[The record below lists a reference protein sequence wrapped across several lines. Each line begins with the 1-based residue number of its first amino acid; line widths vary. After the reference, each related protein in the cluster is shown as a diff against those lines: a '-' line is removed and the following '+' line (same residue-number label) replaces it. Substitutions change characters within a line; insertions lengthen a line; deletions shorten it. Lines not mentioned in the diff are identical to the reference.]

1 MVKTPDYFSGKTI
14 LITGAASGIGAA
26 TARIFARE
34 GANVLC
40 ADLDAVGARRIA
52 DEVSRFGGAALP
64 FAMDVTRRED
74 AGEMVRL
81 GKREFGKIHFLFN
94 SAGSIVRRCKFL
106 EIDDDTWDK
115 TFDLNVKGTFYCTQA
130 VLPEMLAGGGGVIV
144 NMASMAH
151 LNGAPGIA
159 VHYGAAKGA
168 VTTMTLGIAREFA
181 DRGIRCLSI
190 SAGYVDTPFQR
201 SASEELWE
209 RMSAS
214 IPMGRMGTPEEIGE
228 LVLFMC
234 SDACPFMTGDTV
246 KVNGGAG
253 FR

>member
-1 MVKTPDYFSGKTI
+1 MPKTPDYFNGKTI
-14 LITGAASGIGAA
+14 LITGAASGIGEA
-26 TARIFARE
+26 TSLIFARE

-40 ADLDAVGARRIA
+40 ADLDEAGARRVA
-52 DEVSRFGGAALP
+52 DEVSAKGGAGQP
-64 FAMDVTRRED
+64 FGMDVTRRKD
-74 AGEMVRL
+74 AEEMVRRA
-81 GKREFGKIHFLFN
+81 KRAFGEIHFLFN
-94 SAGSIVRRCKFL
+94 SAGGIVRRCEFL
-106 EIDDDTWDK
+106 DIDEDTWNK

-130 VLPEMLAGGGGVIV
+130 VLPEMLAGGSGVIV

-151 LNGAPGIA
+151 LNGAPGVA

-168 VTTMTLGIAREFA
+168 VATMTLGIAREFA

-201 SASEELWE
+201 SASEDLWKK
-209 RMSAS
+209 MISTV
-214 IPMGRMGTPEEIGE
+214 PMGRMGTPEEIGE
-228 LVLFMC
+228 LILFMC
-234 SDACPFMTGDTV
+234 SDACHFMTGDTV